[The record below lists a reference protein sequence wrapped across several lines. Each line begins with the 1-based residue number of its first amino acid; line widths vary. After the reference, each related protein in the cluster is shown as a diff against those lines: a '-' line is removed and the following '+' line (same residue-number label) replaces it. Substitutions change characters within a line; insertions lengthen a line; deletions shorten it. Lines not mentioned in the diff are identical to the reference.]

1 MVIKHIETR
10 IVEKQ
15 YFNSEDE
22 AINWWSSLPI
32 ADEWEIVYLKEREPS
47 GHRYAL
53 KYTRPDERGILY
65 SKYII
70 CFSKEEDFD
79 AFWIYERSGENEY
92 TSVDAFSKF
101 EDAIDSVK
109 AWLK

>member
-1 MVIKHIETR
+1 MNTLMVIKHIETR

-32 ADEWEIVYLKEREPS
+32 ADEWEIIYLKERKPS

-53 KYTRPDERGILY
+53 KYTKPDERGILY

-70 CFSKEEDFD
+70 CFSKKEAIILQQKIRKENPNYITNIKK
-79 AFWIYERSGENEY
+79 IY
-92 TSVDAFSKF
+92 
-101 EDAIDSVK
+101 
-109 AWLK
+109 

>member
-1 MVIKHIETR
+1 MNTLMVIKHIKTR

-32 ADEWEIVYLKEREPS
+32 ADEWEIIYLKERKPS
-47 GHRYAL
+47 GHRYVL
-53 KYTRPDERGILY
+53 KYTKPDERGILY

-70 CFSKEEDFD
+70 CFSKKEAVFLQQKIRKENPNYITNIKK
-79 AFWIYERSGENEY
+79 IY
-92 TSVDAFSKF
+92 
-101 EDAIDSVK
+101 
-109 AWLK
+109 

>member
-1 MVIKHIETR
+1 MNTLMVIKHIETR

-32 ADEWEIVYLKEREPS
+32 ADEWEIIYLKERKPS

-53 KYTRPDERGILY
+53 QYTKSDERGILY

-70 CFSKEEDFD
+70 CFSKKE
-79 AFWIYERSGENEY
+79 AIYLKNKIERTNQDYITQIKELY
-92 TSVDAFSKF
+92 
-101 EDAIDSVK
+101 
-109 AWLK
+109 

>member
-1 MVIKHIETR
+1 MNTLMVIKHIETR

-32 ADEWEIVYLKEREPS
+32 ADEWEIIYLKERKPS

-53 KYTRPDERGILY
+53 KYTKPDERGILY

-70 CFSKEEDFD
+70 CFSKKEAVILQQKIKKENPNYITNIKK
-79 AFWIYERSGENEY
+79 IY
-92 TSVDAFSKF
+92 
-101 EDAIDSVK
+101 
-109 AWLK
+109 

>member
-1 MVIKHIETR
+1 MNTLMVIKHIETR

-32 ADEWEIVYLKEREPS
+32 ADEWEIIYLKERKPT

-53 KYTRPDERGILY
+53 KYTKSDERGILY

-70 CFSKEEDFD
+70 CFSKKE
-79 AFWIYERSGENEY
+79 AIYLKNKIERANQNYITQIKELY
-92 TSVDAFSKF
+92 
-101 EDAIDSVK
+101 
-109 AWLK
+109 

>member
-1 MVIKHIETR
+1 MNTLMVIKHIETR

-32 ADEWEIVYLKEREPS
+32 ADEWEIIYLKERKPS

-53 KYTRPDERGILY
+53 KYTKPDEKGILY

-70 CFSKEEDFD
+70 CFSKKEAVILQQKIRKENPNYITNIKK
-79 AFWIYERSGENEY
+79 IY
-92 TSVDAFSKF
+92 
-101 EDAIDSVK
+101 
-109 AWLK
+109 

>member
-1 MVIKHIETR
+1 MNTLMVIKHIETR

-32 ADEWEIVYLKEREPS
+32 ADEWEIIYLKERKPS

-53 KYTRPDERGILY
+53 KYTKPDERGILY

-70 CFSKEEDFD
+70 CFSKKEAVSLQQKIRKENPNYITNIKK
-79 AFWIYERSGENEY
+79 IY
-92 TSVDAFSKF
+92 
-101 EDAIDSVK
+101 
-109 AWLK
+109 

>member
-1 MVIKHIETR
+1 MNTLMVIKHIETR

-22 AINWWSSLPI
+22 AINWWSLLPI
-32 ADEWEIVYLKEREPS
+32 ADEWEIIYLKERKPS

-53 KYTRPDERGILY
+53 KYTKPDERGILY

-70 CFSKEEDFD
+70 CFSKKEALYLKNKIKEENQ
-79 AFWIYERSGENEY
+79 RY
-92 TSVDAFSKF
+92 TVYIEK
-101 EDAIDSVK
+101 
-109 AWLK
+109 LY